1 MSVQKKFNY
10 DEIETGYYDNIY
22 KKKTGIRSAWHHIKF
37 LYLKKKIDKKNIH
50 LDIGCGPGTFLGQL
64 KNTKC
69 YGVDTAK
76 KQIQYAEKHYKNNK
90 RNFLLMKKT
99 KIPLK
104 SKSVDSIT
112 IIELIEHLNNNEIKL
127 LLKESHRVLKKNGK
141 ILITTPNYFSMWP
154 LLEFIINSVSDLSY
168 KDQHINKFNIFKIKK
183 IFDKKKFKI
192 LNLKSFILL
201 SPFVAFLSFDISL
214 RLVNL
219 DNLLTKIIPGHLLF
233 LQLKK
238 F

>member
-1 MSVQKKFNY
+1 
-10 DEIETGYYDNIY
+10 
-22 KKKTGIRSAWHHIKF
+22 
-37 LYLKKKIDKKNIH
+37 
-50 LDIGCGPGTFLGQL
+50 
-64 KNTKC
+64 
-69 YGVDTAK
+69 
-76 KQIQYAEKHYKNNK
+76 
-90 RNFLLMKKT
+90 MKKT